1 MINTLMPLAKS
12 GLYESLLDEENPSIN
27 DTYTLRFLDDMGV
40 LDAKA
45 TTLNM
50 DTAQWGMAK
59 DETGSTMKLPPGSWW
74 FAPIGVLNSTFN
86 LLSNPYGDRDAAEG
100 LGFVMLVFILFPYIP
115 YVNRL
120 PELLHLAPFIW
131 RERR

>member
-59 DETGSTMKLPPGSWW
+59 DETGSTMKLLPAPGGLRPS
-74 FAPIGVLNSTFN
+74 ACSTVPFN

-115 YVNRL
+115 YVNSL
-120 PELLHLAPFIW
+120 PELLRLAPFIW